1 MTPHSSDDDDRTY
14 RSKEEL
20 EVMKRD
26 DPLTHF
32 KDRLIKDGLMDQDQA
47 DAMDERAK
55 KAVNEATKQ
64 AEEAPYPSD
73 EEATYPVYVEDVRH
87 G

>member
-20 EVMKRD
+20 DALKKH
-26 DPLTHF
+26 DPLTLL
-32 KDRLIKDGLMDQDQA
+32 KDNLTESGLLDQDQVRLHGRA
-47 DAMDERAK
+47 GQEGRRRSHPDA
-55 KAVNEATKQ
+55 EA
-64 AEEAPYPSD
+64 APYPSD
-73 EEATYPVYVEDVRH
+73 EEATYPVYVEDIRH